1 MSAVCSCCNA
11 EEEGLDLIKPYKSAD
26 LPSNSLAVG
35 VSSAAVG
42 PHTHDNIYMIT
53 PS

>member
-11 EEEGLDLIKPYKSAD
+11 EEEGLDFIKPYKSAD
-26 LPSNSLAVG
+26 LPSLAVG

>member
-11 EEEGLDLIKPYKSAD
+11 EKFHINPFNSVH
-26 LPSNSLAVG
+26 LPSLAVG
-35 VSSAAVG
+35 VSNAAVE
-42 PHTHDNIYMIT
+42 THKHSIIYMIT